1 MRRISGLPFL
11 FIAVIFYA
19 LFISACT
26 IVKIDKNAADGDGE
40 YSTWTKTGTG
50 FQAPEYVES
59 IWESRLIPIYEEQA
73 VDFITVMTALQENR
87 QSGIDQY
94 GLTRQTGEPFYL
106 FKVRGTARVLEYDD
120 SSRNGVIR
128 VDNEPENGVADAV
141 LQVGPVL
148 RGTAIRDSVEFIRF
162 TDIGNQLQ
170 FAELAKE
177 LNTRMRVESIDPI
190 DLENIEGE
198 QIMFLGA
205 FRLEEEQ
212 NLDEVVVTPLVLD
225 LVDGE

>member
-1 MRRISGLPFL
+1 M
-11 FIAVIFYA
+11 
-19 LFISACT
+19 
-26 IVKIDKNAADGDGE
+26 
-40 YSTWTKTGTG
+40 
-50 FQAPEYVES
+50 
-59 IWESRLIPIYEEQA
+59 
-73 VDFITVMTALQENR
+73 
-87 QSGIDQY
+87 
-94 GLTRQTGEPFYL
+94 
-106 FKVRGTARVLEYDD
+106 EYDE

-190 DLENIEGE
+190 NLENIEGE
-198 QIMFLGA
+198 QIMFFGA

-212 NLDEVVVTPLVLD
+212 KLDEVVVTPLVLD

>member
-1 MRRISGLPFL
+1 MRRISGLLFL
-11 FIAVIFYA
+11 FIAVIFYT

-26 IVKIDKNAADGDGE
+26 VVKIDKNAADGDGE

-59 IWESRLIPIYEEQA
+59 IWESKLIPIYEAQA
-73 VDFITVMTALQENR
+73 VDFITLMTTLQENR

-94 GLTRQTGEPFYL
+94 GLTRQTGEPFYI

-190 DLENIEGE
+190 NLENIEGE
-198 QIMFLGA
+198 QIMFFGA

-212 NLDEVVVTPLVLD
+212 KLDEVVVTPLVLD